1 MIGEFLV
8 FLDFL
13 FLLLLCYVDSPVA
26 RSRYLLEVSKEIVLP
41 FPSLNIFDVI
51 TSASAE
57 SVTQST
63 EELLDPVFFRKCV
76 EGGSDIVGI
85 LSLDGVKTKILN
97 IEFLVFVELLSVE
110 VSANIFGEVGASAEP
125 ELFKDDHFVV
135 LVLDVSH
142 LGADGVEDSGHL
154 HLFLPHLPLSHL
166 VLVTFSGLCCKL
178 SFLSSL
184 FAFSLSSPP
193 GVEELL
199 LFGLLSFL
207 SLIFLAPLQ
216 VSFILFLCVHAH
228 GGGLSWDFREF
239 ASPAFGGFIDLHH
252 VHEFSHLGHVWHA
265 A

>member
-85 LSLDGVKTKILN
+85 QSLDGVKTKILN

-142 LGADGVEDSGHL
+142 LSADGVEDSGHL

-178 SFLSSL
+178 S
-184 FAFSLSSPP
+184 
-193 GVEELL
+193 
-199 LFGLLSFL
+199 LLSFL

>member
-178 SFLSSL
+178 
-184 FAFSLSSPP
+184 
-193 GVEELL
+193 
-199 LFGLLSFL
+199 
-207 SLIFLAPLQ
+207 IFLAPLQ